1 MKEKGKALLT
11 RILFVGGLVIFTVLA
26 TLYAFPTQWAKV
38 GVKGFGGEYKLG
50 LDLQGGAHLV
60 YETDM
65 SNIAE
70 SDRTEALEGVRDV
83 VERRVNAFGVSEPLV
98 QTNKSGDTYRL
109 IVELAGVFD
118 IKQAIAS
125 IGETPILEF
134 KLPVKDVKTEAT
146 PEQEKQIADAQ
157 ATERKAALDVL
168 SRAKSKEDFAALAKE
183 FSVDASTKD
192 EGGYVGF
199 VGTTDQTFDGL
210 IAEIQKKKYKPGIIP
225 GLYESTSAIHI
236 VDYKGVNLTG
246 EAKLSHILICYD
258 GASKCTNARTKE
270 EAQALATKLSTE
282 ATKVSFAQLAQD
294 NSDDSGSGKN
304 GGDLGWVSEG
314 MMVEPFQAGYLAL
327 KDGQISGVIETDFG
341 FHVIYRESSRATYEL
356 AQIEMPWTTTSDV
369 VQVDPWENTDL
380 SGKNIRRASVAFD
393 PNTNE
398 PYIALEF
405 NQEGGEL
412 FGKIT
417 EEHVGDILGIF
428 LDGAPI
434 STPQIQQAIYGGSAT
449 IVGDFTVLE
458 AKDLVRRLN
467 AGALPVPIKLIGQ
480 QTVGPTLGLIS
491 LEKSVNAAL
500 FGFFFVAL
508 FMILYYRLAGV
519 VSVISLL
526 IYTLLNLVVYKAL
539 GMTMTLAGIAG
550 LILSIG
556 IAADANVLMFERLKE
571 ELKAGRDLHTAVDE
585 GFRRAWNSI
594 RDGNA
599 TTLVASVV
607 LFAFSTSFVKGFA
620 LALGLGVLLSLFTAA
635 VITRS
640 ILLAISQIKAFH
652 AHAWYGVKK

>member
-1 MKEKGKALLT
+1 MKEKGKAFLT
-11 RILFVGGLVIFTVLA
+11 RILFVGGLVIFTLLA
-26 TLYAFPTQWAKV
+26 TLYVFPEQWAKI
-38 GVKGFGGEYKLG
+38 GVKGFGGEFKLG

-65 SNIAE
+65 SNIVEA
-70 SDRTEALEGVRDV
+70 DRAEALEGVRDV

-98 QTNKSGDTYRL
+98 QTNRSGDTYRL

-118 IKQAIAS
+118 IKQAIDS

-134 KLPVKDVKTEAT
+134 KLPVEIVNTETT

-157 ATERKAALDVL
+157 VIERKAALEVL
-168 SRAKSKEDFAALAKE
+168 ANAKSGTA
-183 FSVDASTKD
+183 
-192 EGGYVGF
+192 EGFTDIGF
-199 VGTTDQTFDGL
+199 VSADDQTFDGL
-210 IAEIQKKKYKPGIIP
+210 VTQIQKKKYKPGIIP
-225 GLYESTSAIHI
+225 GLYESTSALHV
-236 VDYKGVNLTG
+236 VDYKSVNPTG
-246 EAKLSHILICYD
+246 EVKLSHILICYD
-258 GASKCTNARTKE
+258 GAEKCTNTRTKE
-270 EAQALATKLSTE
+270 EAQALAAKLAGE
-282 ATKVSFAQLAQD
+282 VTKVSFAQVAQD
-294 NSDDSGSGKN
+294 NSTDTGSAKA
-304 GGDLGWVSEG
+304 GGTLGWVREG
-314 MMVEPFQAGYLAL
+314 MMVDAFEAGYTTL
-327 KDGQISGVIETDFG
+327 KDGQISGVVESDFG
-341 FHVIYRESSRATYEL
+341 YHIIYREDTRPLYEL
-356 AQIEMPWTTTSDV
+356 AHIEMPWTTASDI
-369 VQVDPWENTDL
+369 VQVDPWENTEL
-380 SGKNIRRASVAFD
+380 SGRNIRRATVAFD

-449 IVGDFTVLE
+449 IVGDFTILE

-480 QTVGPTLGLIS
+480 QTIGPTLGLIS
-491 LEKSVNAAL
+491 LEKSVSAAL
-500 FGFFFVAL
+500 FGFAFVAL

-519 VSVISLL
+519 VSVVSLM
-526 IYTLLNLVVYKAL
+526 IYTLLNLVMYKAL

-571 ELKAGRDLHTAVDE
+571 ELKAGRDLRTAVDE

-620 LALGLGVLLSLFTAA
+620 LALGLGVLLSLFTAS

-640 ILLAISQIKAFH
+640 ILLALSEIKAFH